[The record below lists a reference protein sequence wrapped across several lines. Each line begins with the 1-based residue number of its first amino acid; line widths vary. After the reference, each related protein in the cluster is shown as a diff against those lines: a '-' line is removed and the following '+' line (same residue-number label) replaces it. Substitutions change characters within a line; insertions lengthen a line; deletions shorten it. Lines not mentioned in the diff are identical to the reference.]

1 MAGSFLADDLSGM
14 LLATDFGTAVTY
26 NGTATIYVIF
36 DREYTTVEV
45 GGEVGFESS
54 IPIVYARTADCS
66 AATQG
71 DYFLIE
77 NVRYIADQ
85 IEPDRTGMTLFR
97 LSRSDSDI
105 DWGSVDGIATTSEDW
120 GSVAVV
126 ATSSADWGAVA

>member
-1 MAGSFLADDLSGM
+1 VAGGFLADDLSGM

-54 IPIVYARTADCS
+54 TPIVYARAADVS

-71 DYFLIE
+71 DSFLIE
-77 NVRYIADQ
+77 NERYVADQ
-85 IEPDRTGMTLFR
+85 IENDRTGMVLFR
-97 LSRSDSDI
+97 LTRRDADI
-105 DWGSVDGIATTSEDW
+105 DWGSVEGIATTSEDW
-120 GSVAVV
+120 GSVAVA
-126 ATSSADWGAVA
+126 ATSSADWGSIA